1 METCLLTVLLNN
13 GVLEIGVARLDVEVD
28 ISSLRLLLPLIL
40 KGQVTAIVG
49 KHLVPGLSEKSLF
62 QRHSYLWLEMPFYT
76 ILGKQ
81 QHCVLLTSL
90 RHLAQM

>member
-49 KHLVPGLSEKSLF
+49 KHLCQACRKSLCSKGTPISGWKCLF
-62 QRHSYLWLEMPFYT
+62 TQYWGNNNT
-76 ILGKQ
+76 V
-81 QHCVLLTSL
+81 CC
-90 RHLAQM
+90 